1 MWKKKKEKP
10 VRLEK
15 KVTMAE
21 KFQNWINRWSGILFI
36 ILFVLAIIFFVIL
49 VMKFMPGTESGLW
62 YNHRGV

>member
-36 ILFVLAIIFFVIL
+36 ILFVLAIILFVIL

-62 YNHRGV
+62 YNYRGV